1 VKLVIDGV
9 EVYYNSIPALRGV
22 SFEAQGGEVVAVIG
36 PNGAGKTTLL
46 RAIASIVKPLRG
58 AIYLDGKLVNSVP
71 PKERGKLIALVE
83 PSISRSIPS
92 SVLEFLLTARYPYSK
107 LYSFTPSKRDL
118 EVIDIIAKKLNITHL
133 LSRRLDELSSGEF
146 QRVLIARALIQEPR
160 VLLLDEPT
168 AFLDIKYRLEVMEL
182 VRSVTKE
189 QRIISIIA
197 IHDVH
202 LASLYADKVVLLSNG
217 VIVAAG
223 RPEDVFRE
231 ELIESVY
238 GVKVQI
244 INIDDRRIV
253 IPIQLLN
260 NGQSS

>member
-9 EVYYNSIPALRGV
+9 EVYYNSIPALRGA

-58 AIYLDGKLVNSVP
+58 AIYIDGRLVNSVP

-133 LSRRLDELSSGEF
+133 LNRRLDELSSGEF

-182 VRSVTKE
+182 VRYVTKE
-189 QRIISIIA
+189 QRIISITA
-197 IHDVH
+197 IHDVY

-223 RPEDVFRE
+223 KPEDVFRE
-231 ELIESVY
+231 ELIENVY

-244 INIDDRRIV
+244 LNIGDRRIV

-260 NGQSS
+260 NGQPT